1 MDGHGLTTLTLMA
14 ARAVLADAAALGNR
28 SRCYSGSLVWDAGLE
43 RDGGFGGRT
52 VRCGEAPVGNGE
64 GGWLCT
70 GSSVQTDDELTGQVR
85 IHARTI

>member
-28 SRCYSGSLVWDAGLE
+28 SRCYGGSSVWVAGWE

-52 VRCGEAPVGNGE
+52 VHCGEAPVG
-64 GGWLCT
+64 T
-70 GSSVQTDDELTGQVR
+70 GMVRVAGSAWARACKLMTG
-85 IHARTI
+85 